1 MEEKIGKEGETGK
14 DSICWAISAKVG
26 FVSCFGR
33 QVRWRGQV
41 VLMKIFVMGCTFLVQ
56 GAILALP
63 SHSGSMKAAHL
74 EDVSAKG

>member
-33 QVRWRGQV
+33 QGRWRGQV
-41 VLMKIFVMGCTFLVQ
+41 ELMKLFVMGRTFLVQ
-56 GAILALP
+56 EPFWLSLLIPGVLKQLTW
-63 SHSGSMKAAHL
+63 KT
-74 EDVSAKG
+74 